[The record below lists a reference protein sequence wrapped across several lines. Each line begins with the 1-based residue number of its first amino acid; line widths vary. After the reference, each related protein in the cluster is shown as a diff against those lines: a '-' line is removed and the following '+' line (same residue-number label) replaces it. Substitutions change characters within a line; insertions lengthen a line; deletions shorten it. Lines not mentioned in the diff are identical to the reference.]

1 MVAYC
6 ASSDDEIGNDVPGD
20 YLGISQLVDNGRP
33 VDLLLRPY
41 VLVVKREEV
50 QKHKECFHHDKLRR
64 ENVVFADRLN
74 QGTKP

>member
-1 MVAYC
+1 MVIMVAYC
-6 ASSDDEIGNDVPGD
+6 ASSDDEIGNNVPGD

-50 QKHKECFHHDKLRR
+50 QKH
-64 ENVVFADRLN
+64 
-74 QGTKP
+74 